1 MKTPYSFS
9 LAAPKSDD
17 GGYSLAAPTRSAGGS
32 SITLLFVL
40 IIATF
45 LAAPASGADP
55 TIVLGSK
62 QFTESIVL
70 SEIAKQ
76 NLEKAGFQVEHRQ
89 GMGGTIVL
97 WEALEQGSIAAY
109 PDYTGTIREEILRRP
124 DASSVETLRKQ
135 LAQYGI
141 GITGELG
148 FNNTYALVMTRT
160 RASQL
165 GIRKISDLSKHSE
178 LKLGLTHEF
187 LGRTDGWYP
196 LQRKYGLPGFDVRAV
211 DHALGYIALLNGEI
225 DVTDAYTTDAKID
238 EDNLV
243 VLTDDLKFFPQYRA
257 VFLYRLDTPP
267 RAIQA
272 LQRLEGTLDEA
283 RMVHLNGIAER
294 TKDYSSAVNWYFK
307 ELGRVGNFSR
317 AESFAH
323 RLARWTIRHLVL
335 VGVSLAAAIAI
346 GIPLGIYASSERF
359 ISEIILALTG
369 MIQTVPAL
377 ALLAL
382 LVPIPF
388 LGISPVTA
396 IVALFLYGL
405 LPIVRNTVTGLRD
418 IPPQIRDAAEVLG
431 LKPRTRLLKILLPLA
446 SPSILAG
453 IKTSAIIN
461 IGSATLAALIGA
473 GGLGEP
479 IISGLNLNDHKLI
492 LEGAIP
498 AALLAIVAQ
507 GLFSILDRFIIPQGL
522 RLRPA

>member
-1 MKTPYSFS
+1 VVKTE
-9 LAAPKSDD
+9 
-17 GGYSLAAPTRSAGGS
+17 TS
-32 SITLLFVL
+32 SSTLCLIALLIATLLQNRTL
-40 IIATF
+40 
-45 LAAPASGADP
+45 GAEP

-76 NLEKAGFQVEHRQ
+76 ALENAGFQVEHRQ
-89 GMGGTIVL
+89 DMGGTIVL
-97 WEALEQGSIAAY
+97 WEALRQGSIAAY
-109 PDYTGTIREEILRRP
+109 PDYTGTIQEEILKRP
-124 DASSVETLRKQ
+124 DASSIGALREQ

-148 FNNTYALVMTRT
+148 FNNTYALVMTRA
-160 RASQL
+160 RAKQL
-165 GIRKISDLSKHSE
+165 GIRKISDLSKHPG

-187 LGRTDGWYP
+187 LGRNDGWHP

-211 DHALGYIALLNGEI
+211 DHTLGYIALLNGEI
-225 DVTDAYTTDAKID
+225 DVKDAYTTDAKID
-238 EDNLV
+238 ENNLV
-243 VLTDDLKFFPQYRA
+243 VLTDDSKFFPQYRA
-257 VFLYRLDTPP
+257 VFLFRLDTPP
-267 RAIQA
+267 RAIQV
-272 LQRLEGTLDEA
+272 LQRLEGTLNEA
-283 RMVHLNGIAER
+283 TMVRLNSIAER
-294 TKDYSSAVNWYFK
+294 TKEYSPAVDWYFK
-307 ELGRVGNFSR
+307 QIGQAGNFSGP
-317 AESFAH
+317 ESFEH
-323 RLARWTIRHLVL
+323 RLARWTVRHLFL

-346 GIPLGIYASSERF
+346 GIPLGIYASSENF
-359 ISEIILALTG
+359 LSEIILALTG

-388 LGISPVTA
+388 LGISPLTA

-418 IPPQIRDAAEVLG
+418 IPPQIRDAADVLG
-431 LKPRTRLLKILLPLA
+431 LKPRTKLLKIFLPLA

-461 IGSATLAALIGA
+461 IGTATLAALIGA

-479 IISGLNLNDHKLI
+479 IISGLNLNDHTLI

-498 AALLAIVAQ
+498 AALMAIAAQ
-507 GLFSILDRFIIPQGL
+507 GLFFILDRFLIPRGL
-522 RLRPA
+522 RLRPT